1 MGMLFGICFRVFLI
15 GRQSLQRRNHFGFFF
30 CCGAAILI
38 GLHVFINVGVATG
51 LLPTKGLTLPLFS
64 AGGTNILI
72 MCSMIGLILRIDY
85 ENKISMPI
93 ASVKRRVAF

>member
-1 MGMLFGICFRVFLI
+1 MLFGISFRVFLI
-15 GRQSLQRRNHFGFFF
+15 GSNLFKEEIILVFF
-30 CCGAAILI
+30 CFGAAILI

-72 MCSMIGLILRIDY
+72 MCSIIGLILRIDY

-93 ASVKRRVAF
+93 ASVKRRVNF